1 MELQRA
7 KDKVT
12 LHTAFREEESRLHTN
27 RTELSFPTVSL
38 ETGGHGDN
46 ASSLPR
52 AGGFH
57 LSVQSQ
63 TDYQEGEGMKLVRI
77 GMVSE
82 GVPSTHLYQ

>member
-1 MELQRA
+1 MEPQSV
-7 KDKVT
+7 KDKVM
-12 LHTAFREEESRLHTN
+12 LYTAFREEESRLHTN

-38 ETGGHGDN
+38 ETGRHGNN

-57 LSVQSQ
+57 LSVHSQ
-63 TDYQEGEGMKLVRI
+63 TDYQEGEGIKLVRI

-82 GVPSTHLYQ
+82 GVPSTHL